1 MPNLLQ
7 KDARCERHDE
17 HNKNHPDACT
27 VYGLALS
34 HHLAHVNAYKEDGHT
49 APEYLQMAHSVMDRR
64 HPLHQN
70 APHNHD
76 DREPA
81 INRMSPDQLHIR
93 RCKKVKHHGSGNIP
107 ERKFVVKPE
116 VPVDGDVASEV
127 DPRHEAAAMNARN
140 LIQTGYDNPRRVY
153 AEITMT
159 EEPAPVGM
167 LHP

>member
-7 KDARCERHDE
+7 KYARCERHDE

-49 APEYLQMAHSVMDRR
+49 APEYLQMSHSVMDWR

-70 APHNHD
+70 TPHNHD
-76 DREPA
+76 DRKPA
-81 INRMSPDQLHIR
+81 INRMAPDQLHIR

-127 DPRHEAAAMNARN
+127 NPRHEATAMEARN
-140 LIQTGYDNPRRVY
+140 IIQTGYDNPRRVY
-153 AEITMT
+153 AEITT
-159 EEPAPVGM
+159 AEEPAPVGM